1 MSGRC
6 IMMCAGEYY
15 PMEIDIRPDDFVIA
29 VDGGLFYLMET
40 GIEPDLLLGD
50 FDSLKDAG
58 YEEDAGD
65 KEDTGV
71 EEDAGSQG
79 SAASGENKS
88 EETIARYRAMGPD
101 HFLQLPV
108 AKDDTDAMAAAKLGL
123 EKGYREFLIY
133 GALGGRLDHLMA
145 NVQTLVFIL
154 HNGGQAWMLDRQ
166 TCVTVIGPGEFRLPA
181 DFEGT
186 VSLFAL
192 DSCLENVTIRG
203 MKYEVE
209 GATIRNDQ
217 PVGCSNETPQ
227 GRNGAEAVFTIGKG
241 AGLLVMTK
249 KLINRHH

>member
-6 IMMCAGEYY
+6 IMMCAGEYH

-29 VDGGLFYLMET
+29 VDGGFAYLLEA
-40 GIEPDLLLGD
+40 GIEPDLLMGD
-50 FDSLKDAG
+50 FDSL
-58 YEEDAGD
+58 EE
-65 KEDTGV
+65 
-71 EEDAGSQG
+71 G
-79 SAASGENKS
+79 SADP
-88 EETIARYRAMGPD
+88 IARYRAMGSD

-108 AKDDTDAMAAAKLGL
+108 AKDDTDTMAAAKLGL

-145 NVQTLVFIL
+145 NVQTLAFIL
-154 HNGGQAWMLDRQ
+154 HNGGQAWLYDRQ
-166 TCVTVIGPGEFRLPA
+166 TRVTVIGPGKFRLPA
-181 DFEGT
+181 EFEGT

-209 GATIRNDQ
+209 GATIRNDY

-241 AGLLVMTK
+241 TGLLVMTE